1 MPVHD
6 MRLASFRFDKLCLW
20 RNELCLSRSKY
31 IFIKFKSLNLFC
43 QNGLCILLK
52 NFVHGYFN
60 NNCLKITCL
69 LDSIISL
76 WGCELILHLGIW
88 LSCSGNNFKTD
99 KDLFSLKSYLNYNNR
114 IKTPQS
120 VKSSFTHLFNVELPH
135 FIFLGVCVAET
146 SLCKTGNSWCLN
158 L

>member
-1 MPVHD
+1 MIWDEHLSGLINYVYEGI
-6 MRLASFRFDKLCLW
+6 SFVYQGQ
-20 RNELCLSRSKY
+20 NIYLSNL
-31 IFIKFKSLNLFC
+31 KSLNLFC

-146 SLCKTGNSWCLN
+146 SLCKTGNSLCLN